1 MGLLAEV
8 LPAGFFHLDAVVFGG
23 GLDVGEGLVAFGVR
37 DPFRL
42 VEAGYGAANV
52 GGVGEGLLAL
62 FREGIDGVGELIA
75 FGCVELAVFVVGFPG
90 GFHGRFDVGR
100 AQDVG
105 AGRVWR
111 ALENRSS
118 ALAKNDEAWDRGGF
132 VAGDGMVCVEAR
144 YAAETMKTFLVGVTA
159 GLLAAVCVSAGA
171 QIAEPKQVVVL
182 RAARM
187 LDVAGGRVVSPAE
200 VLVTG
205 DRIGEVGQHVLRP
218 AGAQVIDLGDRTLM
232 PGMIDAHVHLFLHPG
247 AEDLQTVEEGV
258 PQRTLIA
265 ASAAKADLEAGFT
278 AERDMG
284 TEGAGSADSAVRN
297 AIDAGMIPG
306 PRMRMS
312 GMAIDILGGHED
324 ANRYNPAQKVL
335 SNADYANSTEGIV
348 TAMRAQRKEGAD
360 FTKIYETG
368 RDELVGGEFRTPYQ
382 YTADELKAAVAVA
395 ARVTG
400 GMEGARPGVPAPGH
414 GVAVHAT
421 GEPGT
426 GYAVEAGVESVDH
439 AYFLSDATMAAM
451 KAKGI
456 YAVPTFA
463 IAEYFEQTATG
474 ARKAR
479 EREQSEFHNAQFKRQ
494 LAAGVPM
501 AVGSDVGPF
510 PHGTQAR
517 ELELMV
523 ANGMPA
529 AEVLRADLLN
539 GAKLLG
545 WEGKIGELKAGY
557 WADVI
562 AVDGDPLAEIAATTR
577 VRFVMKGGV
586 VFRRP

>member
-1 MGLLAEV
+1 MNGVRLVTGLLMTVCTSAT
-8 LPAGFFHLDAVVFGG
+8 
-23 GLDVGEGLVAFGVR
+23 
-37 DPFRL
+37 
-42 VEAGYGAANV
+42 
-52 GGVGEGLLAL
+52 
-62 FREGIDGVGELIA
+62 
-75 FGCVELAVFVVGFPG
+75 VVG
-90 GFHGRFDVGR
+90 
-100 AQDVG
+100 Q
-105 AGRVWR
+105 
-111 ALENRSS
+111 L
-118 ALAKNDEAWDRGGF
+118 
-132 VAGDGMVCVEAR
+132 
-144 YAAETMKTFLVGVTA
+144 
-159 GLLAAVCVSAGA
+159 
-171 QIAEPKQVVVL
+171 AEPKQVVVL
-182 RAARM
+182 RASGM
-187 LDVAGGRVVSPAE
+187 LDVAGGRLISPAE
-200 VLVTG
+200 VLVEG
-205 DRIGEVGQHVLRP
+205 DHIVEAGQHVSRP
-218 AGAQVIDLGDRTLM
+218 AGTQVIDLGDRTLM
-232 PGMIDAHVHLFLHPG
+232 PGLIDAHVHLFLHPG
-247 AEDLQTVEEGV
+247 AEDLQTVEESV
-258 PQRTLIA
+258 PERTLIA
-265 ASAAKADLEAGFT
+265 ANAAKADLDAGFT

-297 AIDAGMIPG
+297 AIDGGMIPG

-335 SNADYANSTEGIV
+335 SNADYANSAEEIV
-348 TAMRAQRKEGAD
+348 TVIRAQRKEGAD

-368 RDELVGGEFRTPYQ
+368 RDSIVDGEFRTPYQ
-382 YTADELKAAVAVA
+382 YSVEELKAAVAEA
-395 ARVTG
+395 KRFG
-400 GMEGARPGVPAPGH
+400 GGDGH

-426 GYAVEAGVESVDH
+426 GYAVEAGVMSVDH

-451 KAKGI
+451 RAKGI

-463 IAEYFEQTATG
+463 IAEYFEETATG
-474 ARKAR
+474 ARKER
-479 EREQSEFHNAQFKRQ
+479 EREEIAFHNAQFKRQ

-517 ELELMV
+517 ELVLM
-523 ANGMPA
+523 AENGMPA

-545 WEGKIGELKAGY
+545 WAGKIGEIKPGY

-562 AVDGDPLAEIAATTR
+562 AVDGNPLADISATTR